1 MGAETLTCSFWK
13 RPSVG
18 LLSLPELL
26 RQPPTP
32 ATVPG
37 AFLWMPCLL
46 PPGPPLLDI
55 QEVWEPEEL
64 KPPPD
69 WELMLPE
76 WRELGAPCRVEPD
89 TEE

>member
-1 MGAETLTCSFWK
+1 MGPPLQGESGMSGPQGRCLELTFW
-13 RPSVG
+13 
-18 LLSLPELL
+18 
-26 RQPPTP
+26 
-32 ATVPG
+32 
-37 AFLWMPCLL
+37 
-46 PPGPPLLDI
+46 PPLLDI

>member
-1 MGAETLTCSFWK
+1 MSGPQGRCLELTFW
-13 RPSVG
+13 
-18 LLSLPELL
+18 
-26 RQPPTP
+26 
-32 ATVPG
+32 
-37 AFLWMPCLL
+37 
-46 PPGPPLLDI
+46 PPLLDI

-76 WRELGAPCRVEPD
+76 WRELDAPCRVEPD